1 MPWGPA
7 AAGRFRG
14 QAMTT
19 TPIVTVTLN
28 PALDL
33 ATHADRIV
41 PGPKLRCA
49 EPRADPGGG
58 GNNVSRVIA
67 TLGGQSTAFVALGG
81 AAGARLKA
89 LIDGAGYSLVS
100 YPAPGETR
108 ESWSITDRLT
118 GAQFRFVLPGPR
130 WRRGDVAAVLEAIR
144 RAVPKGALVVM
155 SGSLGPGLPD
165 DLPLRLA
172 RRLARIG
179 ARMVL
184 DTSGDALRRAA
195 AATGCP
201 VEVLRMDHEEA
212 EDLAGRLLP
221 ERADTAD
228 FAQSLVRSGA
238 CRIAVVARGA
248 DGSVLAEANRRL
260 HAVAAPVP
268 VKSKIGAG
276 DSFVGGF
283 ALALAEGRPL
293 PIALQQG
300 MAAASATVTT
310 EATRLCSRSLVR
322 RLMPRC
328 PVTAI

>member
-1 MPWGPA
+1 M
-7 AAGRFRG
+7 
-14 QAMTT
+14 QAR
-19 TPIVTVTLN
+19 PIVTVTLN

-33 ATHADRIV
+33 ATYADRIV

-58 GNNVSRVIA
+58 GANVSRVIA
-67 TLGGQSTAFVALGG
+67 TLGGQSTAFMALGG
-81 AAGARLKA
+81 PAGARLSGLIEQAGIA
-89 LIDGAGYSLVS
+89 LVA

-108 ESWSITDRLT
+108 TSWSITDRLT
-118 GAQFRFVLPGPR
+118 GDQFRFVLPGPR
-130 WRRGDVAAVLEAIR
+130 WRRGDVAAVLKAIAG
-144 RAVPKGALVVM
+144 AVPRGALVVM

-172 RRLARIG
+172 RRLARQG
-179 ARMVL
+179 AAMVL
-184 DTSGDALRRAA
+184 DTSGAALRRAA
-195 AATGCP
+195 AATGHP

-221 ERADTAD
+221 DRTDTAD
-228 FAQSLVRSGA
+228 FAEGLVRSGA

-248 DGSVLAEANRRL
+248 DGSVLADANQRL

-283 ALALAEGRPL
+283 ALALAEGRGPAA
-293 PIALQQG
+293 ALQRG

-310 EATRLCSRSLVR
+310 EATRLCSRTMVR
-322 RLMPRC
+322 RLIPRC
-328 PVTAI
+328 PVSPV

>member
-1 MPWGPA
+1 M
-7 AAGRFRG
+7 
-14 QAMTT
+14 QAR
-19 TPIVTVTLN
+19 PIVTVTLN

-58 GNNVSRVIA
+58 GANVSRVIA
-67 TLGGQSTAFVALGG
+67 TLGGQSTAFMALGG
-81 AAGARLKA
+81 PAGARLSGLIEQAGIA
-89 LIDGAGYSLVS
+89 LVA

-108 ESWSITDRLT
+108 TSWSITDRLT
-118 GAQFRFVLPGPR
+118 GDQFRFVLPGPR
-130 WRRGDVAAVLEAIR
+130 WRRGDVAAVLKAIAE
-144 RAVPKGALVVM
+144 AVPRGALVVM

-165 DLPLRLA
+165 DLPIRLA
-172 RRLARIG
+172 RRLARQG
-179 ARMVL
+179 AAMVL
-184 DTSGDALRRAA
+184 DTSGAALRRAA
-195 AATGCP
+195 AATDHP

-221 ERADTAD
+221 DRTDTAD
-228 FAQSLVRSGA
+228 FAEGLVRSGA

-248 DGSVLAEANRRL
+248 DGSVLVDAGRRL
-260 HAVAAPVP
+260 HAAAAPVP

-283 ALALAEGRPL
+283 ALALAEGRGPAA
-293 PIALQQG
+293 ALQRG

-310 EATRLCSRSLVR
+310 EATRLCSRTMVR
-322 RLMPRC
+322 RLIPRC
-328 PVTAI
+328 PVSAI